1 MTTPAPAQEEEGG
14 AEAAVRFACPED
26 VPRLAELYGAACEE
40 LAGARGGRLLLG
52 LGGRPATVE
61 ASFASELS
69 DPLHQ
74 VVLAF
79 VGPPEGR
86 VTAGPAGYGTCRA
99 KAMGGGE
106 LVGSIEEIY
115 VKPYA
120 RRLGVGRAI
129 AVSLL
134 EWCRARGC
142 TGVDAKALPGSR
154 AVKSFFESEGFTARL
169 LVMHRTLG

>member
-1 MTTPAPAQEEEGG
+1 M
-14 AEAAVRFACPED
+14 VRFACQED
-26 VPRLAELYGAACEE
+26 IPQLAELYGAACEE

-52 LGGRPATVE
+52 LGGRPAAVG

-79 VGPPEGR
+79 VGPPEGQ
-86 VTAGPAGYGTCRA
+86 VASSPAGYGTCLARA
-99 KAMGGGE
+99 MEGGE
-106 LVGSIEEIY
+106 LVGSLEEIY
-115 VKPYA
+115 VRPDA

-142 TGVDAKALPGSR
+142 SGVDAKALPGSR